1 MRLADKVAIISG
13 AASGMGTATARMF
26 AREGAKVVIADML
39 EHEGRQVADAIGA
52 SARFEAVDVTR
63 EESWA
68 AVVAATTG
76 HFGKLDVLVN
86 NAGISGS
93 AEQDFYSTE
102 AWHRIV
108 AVNATGVFF
117 GIKYAIP
124 AMVANGGG
132 SIVNLSSIAGIIGS
146 EHVHM
151 AYNASEAAV
160 RLMTKSVAV
169 QHAKDKIRANSVH
182 PGIMPPMRTSG
193 RTADPAVRT
202 ERMRV
207 IPMRR
212 PGEVDEVAYAILF
225 LASDE
230 SSYITGSEIHVDGG
244 AIPFRSYAV
253 ATALLLDELALP
265 AVVSVSVPVPPKWGP
280 IVREGGGQF
289 ETRLLHRRV
298 GCELDS
304 SATRAARARAITL
317 A

>member
-1 MRLADKVAIISG
+1 MRLAGKVALISG
-13 AASGMGTATARMF
+13 AASGMGAATARMF
-26 AREGAKVVIADML
+26 AREGAKVVVADVMQ
-39 EHEGRQVADAIGA
+39 HEGRQVADAIGA
-52 SARFEAVDVTR
+52 SARFELLDVTK
-63 EESWA
+63 EENWA
-68 AVVAATTG
+68 AVVAATTR

-86 NAGISGS
+86 NAGVSGS

-102 AWHRIV
+102 AWHRIM

-124 AMVANGGG
+124 AMIASGGG

-151 AYNASEAAV
+151 AYNASKAAV

-169 QHAKDKIRANSVH
+169 QHAREKIRVNSVH
-182 PGIMPPMRTSG
+182 PGVMPPMRTSG
-193 RTADPAVRT
+193 RTADPVRA
-202 ERMRV
+202 ERMRF

-244 AIPFRSYAV
+244 AI
-253 ATALLLDELALP
+253 
-265 AVVSVSVPVPPKWGP
+265 
-280 IVREGGGQF
+280 
-289 ETRLLHRRV
+289 
-298 GCELDS
+298 
-304 SATRAARARAITL
+304 AI
-317 A
+317 